1 MSQFI
6 ADVKVKLD
14 DSELNALKNL
24 KKQVVDVEV
33 NLTGNGAAFVKNI
46 NNVFNG
52 VNTAASQAGKNVAN
66 TFTQNFTRGISN
78 NSNIISSFEKTLKNI
93 GMTSGEIKGVSQ
105 ELGKLDIQIDHL
117 GQSLSKTR
125 GKNGKNILNVEVS
138 GIDKLGNA
146 VKFTKQ
152 FDDETGQLIRTIQN
166 VSTAT
171 EKTSKIT
178 DTFINKQKKAVA
190 DFKNTVNQVSRN
202 ALDKNASKAI
212 KTESRRDAIKAQAQK
227 VRDSITALE
236 NANPNDYVDLQ
247 VKVEADISDLKI
259 LIKEMQNAESTA
271 TALRA
276 KPIEVVRDEAR
287 KKVEGLRADIEKAGV
302 SSKELDGY
310 LDQLNIPDDVDAS
323 GINDFL
329 NILAKAKA
337 ELQKLKKQASADKSI
352 EKAQIKASGL
362 IKELNKAS
370 IDNDGLKSFK
380 AEINGT
386 EVTLESLVT
395 ELKNVKTAGD
405 VSVVSEKWKAF
416 GSAAKEAGVMA
427 EQAVDT
433 ASKLK
438 TYMEKYNVNDY
449 STNQTLM
456 EQKLKNYD
464 GQDTDA
470 LKRANAE
477 LESYKASLKEV
488 DSLIERMN
496 DPTAQP
502 LTSADYSDMYIHF
515 ENMEDSAKRYSN
527 AMKEVNA
534 QSSKTLKDGVATTK
548 SNEILTYYNNNT
560 KAIKK
565 YGQALKDLAED
576 AKKATTQADL
586 DDINR
591 RFKELKTTIS
601 AEGLT
606 GKSFLDDFK
615 RATGQIAQFTGI
627 YGVLQ
632 NVMQDIPREMAQ
644 QVIKVDDAMTN
655 LRMATSITN
664 KEAQSLMKTYSE
676 LGNELKATGVDV
688 ATSATEWL
696 KQGKSIQEAQNL
708 AADSIVL
715 SKIGGISSEDATKTI
730 TAAMKSYDLAE
741 SEVMGFIDKISS
753 IDLVSATDVGGLSQ
767 AFNEV
772 AANAKNAG
780 VESEKL
786 LAYAAVIGETSQ
798 EGMASVGTSLNAVFS
813 RMGNIKLSRLKD
825 YETGEDLSNVET
837 VLRGVGISLRD
848 SQDQFREFDD
858 VLDETANNWKNYSSV
873 QQRAVA
879 QAFAGTHHMNEF
891 MILMQNW
898 GKVQEYTK
906 TATEA
911 SGQSMEKFSAY
922 QESATGKIEGF
933 KNAFQSLSTATLDSN
948 LFKGVIDSGT
958 VLLTLLT
965 EIIDAFGLIPTVAS
979 VIGGA
984 SFIKNFDKP
993 RKHRVSPKIFSY
1005 I

>member
-1 MSQFI
+1 MSNFVAQ
-6 ADVKVKLD
+6 VRVKLLD
-14 DSELNALKNL
+14 EELKTLQNL
-24 KKQVVDVEV
+24 KDQTVNVKV
-33 NLTGNGAAFVKNI
+33 NLTGDGANFIKE
-46 NNVFNG
+46 FNSQMSSMSS
-52 VNTAASQAGKNVAN
+52 TALQSGRRVATMFNKGIKSIDRDSFYKEHFDEQKKMVAESQK
-66 TFTQNFTRGISN
+66 
-78 NSNIISSFEKTLKNI
+78 
-93 GMTSGEIKGVSQ
+93 
-105 ELGKLDIQIDHL
+105 
-117 GQSLSKTR
+117 LSK
-125 GKNGKNILNVEVS
+125 
-138 GIDKLGNA
+138 
-146 VKFTKQ
+146 Q
-152 FDDETGQLIRTIQN
+152 YN
-166 VSTAT
+166 VS
-171 EKTSKIT
+171 EK
-178 DTFINKQKKAVA
+178 NAMKAV
-190 DFKNTVNQVSRN
+190 
-202 ALDKNASKAI
+202 
-212 KTESRRDAIKAQAQK
+212 
-227 VRDSITALE
+227 
-236 NANPNDYVDLQ
+236 
-247 VKVEADISDLKI
+247 
-259 LIKEMQNAESTA
+259 
-271 TALRA
+271 
-276 KPIEVVRDEAR
+276 EAR
-287 KKVEGLRADIEKAGV
+287 KKAESNYAKEVEKRARLEQQTEDRWKKNLHDKEQARLKEEKQTEERWLRNLHTQEQAQKKAKQAQEAARQKLERDTNDRWLKNLHEQEQAQKSLINNYSKGFSTGKYSADSKIYKSQIDKYADQETYALTRARSALEEYNNIRNELQNNHNGTAFVGIDDGVLIQKFDAMEIAATKYKNAMREV
-302 SSKELDGY
+302 SS
-310 LDQLNIPDDVDAS
+310 
-323 GINDFL
+323 
-329 NILAKAKA
+329 
-337 ELQKLKKQASADKSI
+337 
-352 EKAQIKASGL
+352 
-362 IKELNKAS
+362 
-370 IDNDGLKSFK
+370 
-380 AEINGT
+380 
-386 EVTLESLVT
+386 EST
-395 ELKNVKTAGD
+395 
-405 VSVVSEKWKAF
+405 
-416 GSAAKEAGVMA
+416 
-427 EQAVDT
+427 
-433 ASKLK
+433 
-438 TYMEKYNVNDY
+438 
-449 STNQTLM
+449 
-456 EQKLKNYD
+456 
-464 GQDTDA
+464 
-470 LKRANAE
+470 R
-477 LESYKASLKEV
+477 
-488 DSLIERMN
+488 
-496 DPTAQP
+496 
-502 LTSADYSDMYIHF
+502 
-515 ENMEDSAKRYSN
+515 
-527 AMKEVNA
+527 
-534 QSSKTLKDGVATTK
+534 TLKDGEAIVK

-565 YGQALKDLAED
+565 YGQSLKDLSED
-576 AKKATTQADL
+576 AKKAKTVADM

-615 RATGQIAQFTGI
+615 RAAGQIAQFTGI

-848 SQDQFREFDD
+848 TQGQFREFDD
-858 VLDETANNWKNYSSV
+858 VLDETANRWTSYSSV
-873 QQRAVA
+873 QKRAVA

-948 LFKGVIDSGT
+948 LFKGAIDSGT
-958 VLLTLLT
+958 GLLTLLT